1 MQVQVEQQ
9 DAFIKKLSVTVES
22 DRVSGAIDAAF
33 KRVAQKARIP
43 GFRKGKAPRHV
54 LQMHYG
60 SQIDF
65 EVINQLVDQSL
76 PIALAQ
82 EQIHAITT
90 HSISPGELKK
100 NANFSYTAE
109 VEVQPDIELTKH
121 EGLEVEKTDFS
132 VSDEAISAELDRMAN
147 EQAEFAPID
156 DRDVI
161 ENGDMIVMDYE
172 GFLGDEAF
180 EGGKAEDAAVEVG
193 GGTFLPQFSDG
204 LLGAKVPGEHSFNM
218 TFPEDYQ
225 AEHLAGQEVTF
236 KTNLKELKARQVP
249 TIDDE
254 FAKDLG
260 HDDLSALQTKV
271 RTDLE
276 HNAEHQQKEK
286 EKELV
291 LDALIA
297 ANPFD
302 LAPAMVEDQL
312 NRMMRN
318 AEAQMQQMFG
328 GMKLGAEE
336 LQGLRENARP
346 NAERQVRG
354 GLLLVEVSKAAKV
367 EVNDE
372 DIDKEIEHILSHAGR
387 NAAMLEARF
396 KEPQERN
403 NIRFKCIEDKTIQ
416 WIVDHAVRVEPK
428 AEESTAE

>member
-9 DAFIKKLSVTVES
+9 DAFIKKLSVTLES
-22 DRVSGAIDAAF
+22 VRVSGAIDAAF

-76 PIALAQ
+76 PLALAQ

-90 HSISPGELKK
+90 HSISPGKLKK
-100 NANFSYTAE
+100 NEEFSYTAE
-109 VEVQPDIELTKH
+109 VEVQPDIQLTKH
-121 EGLEVEKTDFS
+121 EGLEIESVDFS
-132 VSDEAISAELDRMAN
+132 VSDDSVAEELDRMAGA
-147 EQAEFAPID
+147 QAEFAPIE

-161 ENGDMIVMDYE
+161 ENGDMVVMDYE

-180 EGGKAEDAAVEVG
+180 EGGKAEEAAVEVG
-193 GGTFLPQFSDG
+193 GGTFLPQFSEG
-204 LLGAKVPGEHSFNM
+204 IMGAKVPGEHSFNM

-225 AEHLAGQEVTF
+225 AEHLAGKEVTF
-236 KTNLKELKARQVP
+236 KTNLKELKARQIPSV
-249 TIDDE
+249 DDE

-260 HDDLSALQTKV
+260 HDDLDALREKV
-271 RTDLE
+271 REDLGK
-276 HNAEHQQKEK
+276 NADRQRKEK
-286 EKELV
+286 EKDLV
-291 LDALIA
+291 LDALID

-328 GMKLGAEE
+328 GMKLGQEE

-354 GLLLVEVSKAAKV
+354 GLLLVEVSKAANV
-367 EVNDE
+367 EVDDE
-372 DIDKEIEHILSHAGR
+372 DIDAEIRDILSQAGQS
-387 NAAMLEARF
+387 AAMLEARF
-396 KEPQERN
+396 KEPQERS

-416 WIVDHAVRVEPK
+416 WIVDHAERVEPK
-428 AEESTAE
+428 ADAPSED

>member
-9 DAFIKKLSVTVES
+9 DAFIKKLSVTLES
-22 DRVSGAIDAAF
+22 VRVSGAIDAAF

-76 PIALAQ
+76 PLALAQ

-90 HSISPGELKK
+90 HSINPGTLKK
-100 NANFSYTAE
+100 NEDFSYTAE
-109 VEVQPDIELTKH
+109 VEVQPDIALTKH
-121 EGLEVEKTDFS
+121 EGLEIEAVDFS
-132 VSDEAISAELDRMAN
+132 VTDESVTEELDRMAN
-147 EQAEFAPID
+147 AQAEYAPVEG
-156 DRDVI
+156 RDVI
-161 ENGDMIVMDYE
+161 ENGDMVVMDYE

-193 GGTFLPQFSDG
+193 GGTFLPQFSEG
-204 LLGAKVPGEHSFNM
+204 IEGAKVPGEHSFNM

-236 KTNLKELKARQVP
+236 KTNLKELKARQIPNV
-249 TIDDE
+249 DDE

-260 HDDLSALQTKV
+260 HDDLNGLREKV
-271 RTDLE
+271 RADLGK
-276 HNAEHQQKEK
+276 NADRQRKEK
-286 EKELV
+286 EKDLV
-291 LDALIA
+291 LDALIE

-328 GMKLGAEE
+328 GMKLGQEE

-354 GLLLVEVSKAAKV
+354 GLLLVEVSKSASI

-372 DIDKEIEHILSHAGR
+372 DIDAEIQDILSQAGQS
-387 NAAMLEARF
+387 AAMLEARF

-428 AEESTAE
+428 ADAPSED

>member
-1 MQVQVEQQ
+1 M
-9 DAFIKKLSVTVES
+9 D
-22 DRVSGAIDAAF
+22 
-33 KRVAQKARIP
+33 
-43 GFRKGKAPRHV
+43 
-54 LQMHYG
+54 
-60 SQIDF
+60 
-65 EVINQLVDQSL
+65 
-76 PIALAQ
+76 
-82 EQIHAITT
+82 
-90 HSISPGELKK
+90 
-100 NANFSYTAE
+100 AE
-109 VEVQPDIELTKH
+109 VESK
-121 EGLEVEKTDFS
+121 
-132 VSDEAISAELDRMAN
+132 AN
-147 EQAEFAPID
+147 EQAEFAPIE

-172 GFLGDEAF
+172 GFLGEEAF

-204 LLGAKVPGEHSFNM
+204 LVGAKVPGEHSFQM

-249 TIDDE
+249 AIDDE
-254 FAKDLG
+254 FIKDLG
-260 HDDLSALQTKV
+260 HDDLAALKADIRKGLEQSA
-271 RTDLE
+271 E
-276 HNAEHQQKEK
+276 YQQKEK

-354 GLLLVEVSKAAKV
+354 GLLLVEVSKAQVSKSTTKTS
-367 EVNDE
+367 
-372 DIDKEIEHILSHAGR
+372 IRKSHKSSAGP
-387 NAAMLEARF
+387 AATPMLEARF

-416 WIVDHAVRVEPK
+416 WVVDHAVRVEPK
-428 AEESTAE
+428 AEESAAE